1 MPKQIAYPEIRD
13 WYKAGLDSNNKNLYI
28 FWVQYN
34 NAESYDTKND
44 NKLKKALPKI
54 SIFLAGRPPL
64 APLSSGTDSVW
75 GRAKDSGKDWGRD
88 MGREKDK
95 ESGRAKVSESGRAR
109 VNVSV
114 RARERDWGRERAGG
128 GGPSLRSRLW
138 VTRRLGSVLIYVTR
152 QQSGSDSVCGIPVLK
167 LAFNTVRKQ
176 KLNNSL

>member
-44 NKLKKALPKI
+44 NKLKKALPKN

-114 RARERDWGRERAGG
+114 RARERGVGG
-128 GGPSLRSRLW
+128 GGGRPEFKIQA
-138 VTRRLGSVLIYVTR
+138 LGDPEAGLGLNLCHKT
-152 QQSGSDSVCGIPVLK
+152 
-167 LAFNTVRKQ
+167 TVRKWFSVRHTSTQ
-176 KLNNSL
+176 IGF